1 MRKYQDE
8 LNQIKPSDALLA
20 ETLRKVH
27 EENRAYREETEKRR
41 IAFPSP
47 SHKLSWRIP
56 VAAAACLCVLASSI
70 WLSRSAST
78 PVTNL
83 SAAVKP
89 VSVSVA
95 YRGRQ
100 DITESEY
107 AVDDFSKRCGIDFP
121 NLFAGFSLTDAS
133 IDIFTDAQN
142 AVVGDYG
149 VLQYADSSRK
159 ISLYASSTDQ
169 IAPDNLLDGTS
180 RQIGDTQVWLGKS
193 DDGQILYAAWVQNG
207 TALCAQG
214 SGMRLSAFVNCIKS
228 ALKS

>member
-1 MRKYQDE
+1 MRKYQEE

-27 EENRAYREETEKRR
+27 EENRAYREETEKKR
-41 IAFPSP
+41 IEFPSP
-47 SHKLSWRIP
+47 SRKFSWRIP

-70 WLSRSAST
+70 WLFRSAST

-83 SAAVKP
+83 SVVVKP

-121 NLFAGFSLTDAS
+121 NLFAGFSLNDAS
-133 IDIFTDAQN
+133 IEIFTDAQN

-149 VLQYADSSRK
+149 VLNYADGDR
-159 ISLYASSTDQ
+159 IITLYASSTDQ
-169 IAPDNLLDGTS
+169 IAPDALLGGKS
-180 RQIGDTQVWLGKS
+180 RQFGDTQVWFGKS
-193 DDGQILYAAWVQNG
+193 DDGKTLYAAWVQNG

-214 SGMRLSAFVNCIKS
+214 AGMRLSEFENCIKN